1 MAQFMLLLHDT
12 SQELAAASPEQMQA
26 ILERYRAWG
35 QKVGQAGQMAGGA
48 KLKDEGGRHLRSN
61 GSGKVEVTDG
71 PYAEA
76 KEVLGGYYTV
86 TAGSYDEAVEIAR
99 GCPHL
104 DYGWI
109 EVRQVDEM

>member
-1 MAQFMLLLHDT
+1 MSQFMLLLHDT
-12 SQELAAASPEQMQA
+12 SQELATASPEQMQA
-26 ILERYRAWG
+26 MFERYRAWSR
-35 QKVGQAGQMAGGA
+35 KVGEAGKMAGGA
-48 KLKDEGGRHLRSN
+48 KLNDEGGRHLRSN
-61 GSGKVEVTDG
+61 GGGKVEVTDG

-86 TAGSYDEAVEIAR
+86 TADSYDEAVEIAR

-109 EVRQVDEM
+109 EVRQVDLV